1 MRRIEFIAPVEAMR
15 GNLSGNQDL
24 KYAEHMNPAF
34 DAPDGRQYAKNYQPR
49 YIGAK
54 RAASG
59 LKYFNTKT
67 RSASNISDASKL
79 NMALLGGTQAI
90 YAAIIHNADFYED
103 VKTCYSWYTEHGVTK
118 TLRQWILERIRQRLA
133 LKAATIVFTGGTGTP
148 TTVAVNPWGQGGSGT
163 ALDIDNN
170 ILVKFWG
177 QLQTDPVIFTLAKTY
192 KGVCFENMTWS
203 ALVAAPFNV
212 LGISVDTSVTP
223 NVVKFA
229 GKTIAEGGEAVATND
244 EIEAKDYD
252 LI

>member
-54 RAASG
+54 RAATG
-59 LKYFNTKT
+59 LKYFNAKTK
-67 RSASNISDASKL
+67 SASNISDASKL

-90 YAAIIHNADFYED
+90 YAAIIHNAEFYTK

-118 TLRQWILERIRQRLA
+118 TLRQWILERIRQRLS

-148 TTVAVNPWGQGGSGT
+148 ATVANNPWGTGGGGT
-163 ALDIDNN
+163 SLDINQDT
-170 ILVKFWG
+170 LVKFWL
-177 QLQTDPVIFTLAKTY
+177 QLAPNGIIFTLGNMY
-192 KGVCFENMTWS
+192 KGIAFDNSSWGSITN
-203 ALVAAPFNV
+203 PQYNV
-212 LGISVDTSVTP
+212 LGIEINTTVTP
-223 NVVKFA
+223 NEVRFA
-229 GKTIAEGGEAVATND
+229 DKVIAEGD
-244 EIEAKDYD
+244 EKVSPSDTIAAQNYD